1 MKLEEREDSW
11 RRKSSLSPRRKLPP
25 RFTRTSPTG
34 PQVATPG
41 GTRTERTPIL
51 CKTKGSR
58 SQKVI
63 TSKPMLEEF
72 FDFLTVFFC
81 LFVYL
86 LYCLFYIWQMATV
99 AVSYGKIL
107 LSMRSIHKPDWKIS
121 YMCSLLEVFKLLV
134 CDESR

>member
-1 MKLEEREDSW
+1 
-11 RRKSSLSPRRKLPP
+11 
-25 RFTRTSPTG
+25 
-34 PQVATPG
+34 
-41 GTRTERTPIL
+41 
-51 CKTKGSR
+51 
-58 SQKVI
+58 
-63 TSKPMLEEF
+63 MLEEF